1 MAVEF
6 DYLPGQTMKITSF
19 LFIGTV
25 HLLAGCS
32 QADLENQS
40 AGANPPAEGFNLA
53 NSDPAAIEL
62 ADSVMAAMGG
72 RRNWDKTRY
81 ISWNFFGRR
90 ELVWDKTK
98 GNVRI
103 ESLPDSI
110 IYLVNIHTLEGRVQ
124 VAGKEITEPEAVKRM
139 LTRARSI
146 WINDA
151 YWLVMPF
158 KLKDSG
164 VTLKYLGED
173 TTATGIRA
181 NVLELTF
188 DNVGDTPQNKYRVYV
203 DVNDNLVKQWAYYK
217 EAAQDSAS
225 QVWPWDNYKRYGD
238 ILLSADR
245 SDQKGPRNVRVDER
259 LPEALFSE
267 F

>member
-1 MAVEF
+1 MKKKSFYRCLMMAALV
-6 DYLPGQTMKITSF
+6 
-19 LFIGTV
+19 
-25 HLLAGCS
+25 LAACQQEGE
-32 QADLENQS
+32 DS
-40 AGANPPAEGFNLA
+40 ASREVNPPAPGFDVA
-53 NSDPAAIEL
+53 HSDPAAVEL

-72 RRNWDKTRY
+72 RENWEKTRF

-90 ELVWDKTK
+90 NLAWDKTR
-98 GNVRI
+98 GRVRI
-103 ESLPDSI
+103 ESIPDST
-110 IYLVNIHTLEGRVQ
+110 IYLVDISDLKGRVQ
-124 VAGKEITEPEAVKRM
+124 VRGKEVTEADTLQKL
-139 LTRARSI
+139 LTRGKSI
-146 WINDA
+146 WINDS

-173 TTATGIRA
+173 IAASGVRC

-188 DNVGDTPQNKYRVYV
+188 DNVGDTPENKYRVYV

-217 EAAQDSAS
+217 NASQDSAS
-225 QVWPWDNYKRYGD
+225 QIWPFDNYKKYGN

-245 SDQKGPRNVRVDER
+245 SDNKGPRNVRVDEK
-259 LPEALFSE
+259 LPDKLFTE

>member
-1 MAVEF
+1 
-6 DYLPGQTMKITSF
+6 MKTF
-19 LFIGTV
+19 LIFILALL
-25 HLLAGCS
+25 LLAGC
-32 QADLENQS
+32 QQGGLES
-40 AGANPPAEGFNLA
+40 ASSRGNPPAPGFNQTG
-53 NSDPAAIEL
+53 SDPAAIEL

-72 RRNWDKTRY
+72 RRNWDNTRY

-90 ELVWDKTK
+90 NLVWDKTK

-124 VAGKEITEPEAVKRM
+124 VSGKEITEPEAVKRM
-139 LTRARSI
+139 LARAKSI

-173 TTATGIRA
+173 TTATGLQA

-188 DNVGDTPQNKYRVYV
+188 TDVGDTPQNKYRVFV
-203 DVNDNLVKQWAYYK
+203 DVKDNLVKQWAYYK

-225 QVWPWDNYKRYGD
+225 QVWPWDNYKRYGN

-245 SDQKGPRNVRVDER
+245 SDQKGPRNVRVDDR
-259 LPEALFSE
+259 LPDELFTQ

>member
-1 MAVEF
+1 
-6 DYLPGQTMKITSF
+6 MKTTS
-19 LFIGTV
+19 LFIWAV
-25 HLLAGCS
+25 LLLAGC
-32 QADLENQS
+32 QQGDLGNQPP
-40 AGANPPAEGFNLA
+40 GVNPPMKGFDLP

-90 ELVWDKTK
+90 NLVWDKTN

-124 VAGKEITEPEAVKRM
+124 VSGKEITEPDAVKRM

-146 WINDA
+146 WINDS

-164 VTLKYLGED
+164 VALKYLGED
-173 TTATGIRA
+173 TTATGTRA

-203 DVNDNLVKQWAYYK
+203 DVKDNLVKQWAYYK
-217 EAAQDSAS
+217 EASQDSAS

-245 SDQKGPRNVRVDER
+245 SDQKGPRDVRVDDR
-259 LPEALFSE
+259 LPDAVFTE